1 MMTHQE
7 EYSLSF
13 NRVYTTYFH
22 RFVRFARS
30 YMATDEAAEDV
41 VNDSFMYYW
50 ENRDTVVDQNLPA
63 YLLSVVRHKCI
74 NQLKR
79 QAIEEQAKSGLQ
91 SLEEWELQLKIST
104 LEACNPE
111 KLLSDEVQH
120 LIRHALEELPSQTRE
135 ILIRS
140 RFRGQSNRIIAAEL
154 GISVKTVEYHITKAL
169 KALRIALGDYFLC
182 LFFFIN

>member
-1 MMTHQE
+1 MMRHQE
-7 EYSLSF
+7 DYSLNF
-13 NRVYTTYFH
+13 NRVYTTYFN

-30 YMATDEAAEDV
+30 YMSTDEAAEDV

-50 ENRDTVVDQNLPA
+50 ENRNTVVDQNLPA

-91 SLEEWELQLKIST
+91 SLEEWELQVKIST
-104 LEACNPE
+104 LEACDPE

-120 LIRHALEELPSQTRE
+120 LIRHALEKLPSQTRE

-140 RFRGQSNRIIAAEL
+140 RFKGQSNRAIAAEF
-154 GISVKTVEYHITKAL
+154 GISVKAVEYHVTKAL
-169 KALRIALGDYFLC
+169 KALRKALGDYYFYFFFLC
-182 LFFFIN
+182 